1 MLLEVRSSCL
11 WAWCLKI
18 NDVLLNCTDLIRER
32 LWCLLFC
39 KTPSSHVCNCAKKDI
54 ITGVSSEYR
63 NSRSEVIG
71 KKLFLA
77 RDYIAKFT
85 PHFPHVLR
93 VGNTL
98 MDLVLFTT
106 RVPGTSDTSATRV
119 TRMRQE
125 CDTSNTSAT
134 RVPDTNDTSATRVK
148 NFDFVTTRVKIYF
161 HTLYLLY
168 GKWKSIRRETISFW
182 DLLFG
187 NVYFP
192 CQNAFKKCITKTKLF
207 NEKSYIKKFYTR
219 L

>member
-106 RVPGTSDTSATRV
+106 RL
-119 TRMRQE
+119 
-125 CDTSNTSAT
+125 
-134 RVPDTNDTSATRVK
+134 PDTNDTSATRVK

-168 GKWKSIRRETISFW
+168 GKWKSMRRETISFW

-207 NEKSYIKKFYTR
+207 NEKGYIKKLYAR